1 MSIVPFSVSHASLA
15 PAFSRRGA
23 RPARRA
29 RRAPACPPPRG
40 FAFENEELSGAEED
54 VRTDLAV
61 GIGGHARTGGEDIMD
76 EARVVDPYGLI
87 QDVMSSPAHTLT
99 PGLELDDPV
108 VRTSLERHHGLPVV
122 SADTGQVVG
131 VLSRADVRR
140 LGETNTSAYTVGE
153 AMSAPPICVRPR
165 AHIAE
170 AAGVMLQ
177 HKVHRLPVVDDR
189 SVPVGVATR
198 QDVFEPLVATRDD
211 VLADQQTRRYER
223 LITTDDASGP
233 IAAASD
239 DDDRS
244 SGVSRGLGGEKK
256 HRASPLPRKNA
267 SEKKRHRRDAPLT
280 RPPSSRSPPRGGPT
294 AECDEA
300 EEAQAAKRARKL
312 AEGFEEEDETW
323 ALDVD
328 VDGA

>member
-1 MSIVPFSVSHASLA
+1 MQLRSRQLRCRPRVRLVARLRPGA
-15 PAFSRRGA
+15 P
-23 RPARRA
+23 RA
-29 RRAPACPPPRG
+29 D
-40 FAFENEELSGAEED
+40 EQEDQHGAEED

-108 VRTSLERHHGLPVV
+108 VRTSLERHHVLPVV

-131 VLSRADVRR
+131 VLSRSDVRR
-140 LGETNTSAYTVGE
+140 LREANTSAYTVGE

-198 QDVFEPLVATRDD
+198 QDVFEPLVATR
-211 VLADQQTRRYER
+211 R
-223 LITTDDASGP
+223 
-233 IAAASD
+233 
-239 DDDRS
+239 
-244 SGVSRGLGGEKK
+244 
-256 HRASPLPRKNA
+256 
-267 SEKKRHRRDAPLT
+267 
-280 RPPSSRSPPRGGPT
+280 
-294 AECDEA
+294 
-300 EEAQAAKRARKL
+300 
-312 AEGFEEEDETW
+312 
-323 ALDVD
+323 
-328 VDGA
+328 

>member
-1 MSIVPFSVSHASLA
+1 M
-15 PAFSRRGA
+15 
-23 RPARRA
+23 
-29 RRAPACPPPRG
+29 
-40 FAFENEELSGAEED
+40 
-54 VRTDLAV
+54 RTDLAV

-198 QDVFEPLVATRDD
+198 TRRPSPSSRARRR
-211 VLADQQTRRYER
+211 LRRTSKRARYER

-244 SGVSRGLGGEKK
+244 VSE
-256 HRASPLPRKNA
+256 H
-267 SEKKRHRRDAPLT
+267 
-280 RPPSSRSPPRGGPT
+280 RGGKKNT
-294 AECDEA
+294 ARRLFPGKTR
-300 EEAQAAKRARKL
+300 QKKNVTAAAAFASI
-312 AEGFEEEDETW
+312 AEGRVHASARVRATRR
-323 ALDVD
+323 
-328 VDGA
+328 

>member
-1 MSIVPFSVSHASLA
+1 MSIVAFSVSHASLA

-223 LITTDDASGP
+223 PYASKEEEDDDDESSESVSIT
-233 IAAASD
+233 AASD

-244 SGVSRGLGGEKK
+244 SGVSMASGGEKNTARRLFPTRHK
-256 HRASPLPRKNA
+256 KKKKKKPPRFDAFASPRNRSRVRTRSVA
-267 SEKKRHRRDAPLT
+267 TRR
-280 RPPSSRSPPRGGPT
+280 
-294 AECDEA
+294 
-300 EEAQAAKRARKL
+300 
-312 AEGFEEEDETW
+312 
-323 ALDVD
+323 
-328 VDGA
+328 

>member
-1 MSIVPFSVSHASLA
+1 MSIVAFSVSHASLA

-131 VLSRADVRR
+131 VLSRSDVRR
-140 LGETNTSAYTVGE
+140 LREANTSAYTVGE

-223 LITTDDASGP
+223 PYASKEEEEEDDDESSESVP
-233 IAAASD
+233 NTAASD

-244 SGVSRGLGGEKK
+244 SGVSTASRGEKK
-256 HRASPLPRKNA
+256 HRASPLPDASRK
-267 SEKKRHRRDAPLT
+267 KKKKK
-280 RPPSSRSPPRGGPT
+280 PPRFDAFASPRNRSRVRT
-294 AECDEA
+294 RSVAT
-300 EEAQAAKRARKL
+300 RR
-312 AEGFEEEDETW
+312 
-323 ALDVD
+323 
-328 VDGA
+328 

>member
-1 MSIVPFSVSHASLA
+1 MSIVAFSVSHASLA

-23 RPARRA
+23 PPARRA
-29 RRAPACPPPRG
+29 RRAPACTPPRG
-40 FAFENEELSGAEED
+40 FAFENPELSSAED

-131 VLSRADVRR
+131 VLSRSDVRR
-140 LGETNTSAYTVGE
+140 LGEANTSAYTVGE

-223 LITTDDASGP
+223 LYASKEEEEEEEEEEE
-233 IAAASD
+233 AY
-239 DDDRS
+239 DRS
-244 SGVSRGLGGEKK
+244 SGVSIRGGEKK
-256 HRASPLPRKNA
+256 HRASPLPDA
-267 SEKKRHRRDAPLT
+267 SKKKRRRFDAFA
-280 RPPSSRSPPRGGPT
+280 SRRNRS
-294 AECDEA
+294 
-300 EEAQAAKRARKL
+300 RARTRS
-312 AEGFEEEDETW
+312 AATRR
-323 ALDVD
+323 
-328 VDGA
+328 